1 MAELAG
7 HWAAET
13 PMAETPWLNDA
24 AQAAQKYQ
32 EAAAVAAE
40 ACAEDTAGQTC
51 YICHGEGDED
61 EGLVRGCACR
71 GATGYAHVSCLA
83 RLAEDAGNR
92 ELRGAG
98 GPGFVRW
105 HTCGLCEQ
113 RYHGLVACA
122 LGWACW
128 KLYVSSPPDSGLDR
142 RFGMGVLGSG
152 LSEAKLYEDALSVKE
167 ADLSMRQRDGASERS
182 ILIAQG
188 NLAYT
193 CRKSGRHERALQI
206 ERDAHAGWLRLYGEE
221 DEHTLIAAGNY
232 ATTLTYLQRF
242 GEAKALLRRTI
253 PVAQRVLGAN
263 HQLTHQMSAI
273 YAEAL
278 YKDDVAT
285 LDDLREAVMTLE
297 DAERIARRVL
307 SGAHSVTTGIERRL
321 RESRAALGARE
332 TAPPPPPPPPPPAPL
347 YDEDELD

>member
-1 MAELAG
+1 MAELA
-7 HWAAET
+7 T
-13 PMAETPWLNDA
+13 TPWLNDA
-24 AQAAQKYQ
+24 AQAAQKYE
-32 EAAAVAAE
+32 EAAAVAVE

-71 GATGYAHVSCLA
+71 GASGYAHVSCLA

-113 RYHGLVACA
+113 SYHGLVACA

-128 KLYVSSPPDSGLDR
+128 KTYVNLPPDR
-142 RFGMGVLGSG
+142 RFGLGVLGSG
-152 LSEAKLYEDALSVKE
+152 LSEAKLYEDALSVQE
-167 ADLSMRQRDGASERS
+167 ATLSTMRRLGASEHD
-182 ILIAQG
+182 ILVAQD
-188 NLAYT
+188 NLAFT
-193 CRKSGRHERALQI
+193 CRKSARHERALQMQ
-206 ERDAHAGWLRLYGEE
+206 RDAYAGWLRLYGEE
-221 DEHTLIAAGNY
+221 DEHTVMSAGNY

-263 HQLTHQMSAI
+263 HQFTHQMSAI

-321 RESRAALGARE
+321 RESRAALRARE
-332 TAPPPPPPPPPPAPL
+332 TAPPPPPPPPAPL
-347 YDEDELD
+347 YDEDELE